1 MADTLVAGT
10 IDARMLI
17 GGEWSAASNGA
28 LIETL
33 NPATGAVLGTIP
45 DATRSDVDRAVAAAH
60 AAAGAWRRLAPV
72 ARAEMVNRLAAAVEA
87 RSEEFAALDS
97 AENGSLLTEM
107 RRDIAA
113 GVSALRYF
121 AGLALQVRGETLPG
135 PTGEITYTTRVP
147 FGVVGR
153 IVPFNHPF
161 MFAAS
166 KIAAPLVAGNT
177 VVLKPS
183 EFTSLSALLLADV
196 ANDILPVGVFN
207 VVTGAGPESG
217 DALVS
222 HPNVHRIAFTGS
234 VATGLA
240 IQRRAAERMV
250 KTVSLE
256 LGGKNPL
263 VVFPDADLDTVV
275 DAAVRGMNFTW
286 QGQSCGSLSR
296 NLVHASIYD
305 EFVDRL
311 AERVSA
317 LRPGLPDDP
326 ASQTGAIVND
336 RQLAKVLDYVRIGQ
350 EEGARLMT
358 GGTRVVDGVLADGL
372 FVRPA
377 VFADVA
383 IDSRLAQEEIFGP
396 VLSVTRFSDEHDAIR
411 MANATQFGLTASVF
425 TQDLGIAHR
434 FAESVDAG
442 YVWVNEVSRHL
453 PGAPYGGVKNSG
465 IGREEDLGE
474 LLSYTQTKSIH
485 ITYAHGSLR

>member
-1 MADTLVAGT
+1 MSATDR
-10 IDARMLI
+10 RMLI
-17 GGEWSAASNGA
+17 GGERVAAGDGS
-28 LIETL
+28 LVETR
-33 NPATGAVLGTIP
+33 NPATGELIGTFP
-45 DATRSDVDRAVAAAH
+45 NATRDDVDRAVAAAH
-60 AAAGAWRRLAPV
+60 TAAPAWKRLAPT
-72 ARAEMVNRLAAAVEA
+72 ARAEMIVRLARAVEA
-87 RSEEFAALDS
+87 RAEEFAALDS

-107 RRDIAA
+107 RRDVSAGIA
-113 GVSALRYF
+113 ALRYY
-121 AGLALQVRGETLPG
+121 AGLALHVRGETLPG
-135 PTGEITYTTRVP
+135 GSGELTYTTRVP
-147 FGVVGR
+147 FGVVAR

-183 EFTSLSALLLADV
+183 EFTSLSALLLAEL
-196 ANDILPVGVFN
+196 ANEVLPAGVLN
-207 VVTGAGPESG
+207 VVTGAGPEAG

-222 HPNVHRIAFTGS
+222 NPDVRRIAFTGS

-250 KTVSLE
+250 KSVSLE

-263 VVFPDADLDTVV
+263 VIFSDADLDTVV

-296 NLVHASIYD
+296 NLVHESLYD
-305 EFVDRL
+305 EFVERL
-311 AERVSA
+311 TEKVGS
-317 LRPGLPDDP
+317 LQPGLPDDP

-336 RQLAKVLDYVRIGQ
+336 RQLAKVLDYVSLGKS
-350 EEGARLMT
+350 EGARLMT
-358 GGTRVVDGVLADGL
+358 GGDRVSDGALDRGL

-396 VLSVTRFSDEHDAIR
+396 ILSVTPFADESAALR

-425 TQDLGIAHR
+425 TRDLSRALR
-434 FAESVDAG
+434 FAEEIDAG

-465 IGREEDLGE
+465 IGREEELDE
-474 LLSYTQTKSIH
+474 LLSYTQVKSVH
-485 ITYAHGSLR
+485 VKYADAANR